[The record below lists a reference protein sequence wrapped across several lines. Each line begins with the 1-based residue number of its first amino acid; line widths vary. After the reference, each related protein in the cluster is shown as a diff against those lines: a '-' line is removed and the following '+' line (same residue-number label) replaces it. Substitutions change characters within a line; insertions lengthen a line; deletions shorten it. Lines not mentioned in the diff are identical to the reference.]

1 MTMNIKENVRNKQI
15 YLYFIF
21 NISVSC
27 SYSSIA
33 AHSCK
38 NVCSPSE
45 EMSNFSKLVLGWQVC
60 QIQSTT
66 YGHDGQTNPNFV

>member
-1 MTMNIKENVRNKQI
+1 VGSPFHPNIACFSN
-15 YLYFIF
+15 
-21 NISVSC
+21 
-27 SYSSIA
+27 
-33 AHSCK
+33 
-38 NVCSPSE
+38 PSE